1 MLMKK
6 ILTLLFTLNLVV
18 FCVKA
23 QDVAPVNGLN
33 DERDIQYALIHAT
46 VWQDPTT
53 QIKDATIIVRK
64 NKIEMIGVA
73 LPIPAN
79 AVVLDFKDK
88 VIYPAFIDLFSAYG
102 MPEIKKSKTEDRY
115 PQYETS
121 VKGAYS
127 WNQALKPEFEASRN
141 FVIDEKKAEELRK
154 FGFGAVLTMQQDG
167 IARGVGSVVALGS
180 GKEAANIIK
189 DRCAA
194 GYSLKKGSSSQ
205 EYPNSMMGSI
215 ALLRQTYLDADWY
228 KNTNEKNY
236 DISLEAWLKNQ
247 SLLQLFE
254 VGDYRSALRADKIG
268 DEFGVN
274 YVIKGG
280 GDEYKRIDEIKKG
293 GNTYII
299 PINFPDP
306 YDVSNPYDA
315 LNISI
320 ADLKNY
326 ELAPY
331 NLVYLKKAGINF
343 SITATD
349 IKEAKVFFK
358 NLQKVVKN
366 GLSKEDALKALTT
379 TPADLVGLSNRI
391 GALKKGMDANFFIS
405 TKDIFEKEGQILES
419 WIEGKRYIIK
429 SSDSL
434 DLRGNYKL
442 QLDTLKGWSLSV
454 SGSRDNPEWMF
465 VKDTLKLKADYDN
478 DFLQFSL
485 KCEPVKGKGFYRLV
499 GQYDQSSKSFKGNAQ
514 LPDGR
519 WVNWLATYSSAT
531 EEKKDTTS
539 KSKELRTPGAIW
551 FPMTAFGNDSL
562 PKLYPVLIKNIT
574 VWTNEKEG
582 ILKETDVFINNG
594 KIEAIGKNLAS
605 TLKISGL
612 QIIDGTGKHL
622 TSGLIDEHSHIG
634 VNDGVNEGTQS
645 VTSEVRIGDIL
656 TGDDINIYR
665 QLAGGVT
672 TIHILHGSA
681 NPIGGQTALIKLR
694 WGQAA
699 EKLKFENADGFIKFA
714 LGENVKQSNWGD
726 NNTTR
731 YPQTRMGVEQVFIDA
746 FTRAKAYDRK
756 WKQYNLSKDKS
767 NKPRKDLELE
777 ALSEILNKK
786 RFITCHSYQQG
797 EINMLMHVADTFGF
811 KVNTFTHILEGYKV
825 ADKMK
830 AHGVGASSF
839 SDWWAYKFEVME
851 AIPYNGAILN
861 QTGIVTAFNSDD
873 AEMARR
879 LNQEAAKAIKYG
891 NVSEEEALKF
901 VTLNPAKLLHID
913 NRVGSIRIGKDADLV
928 VWSDNPLSI
937 YAKPIK
943 TFVDGICYYDVE
955 QDKLLRNKVS
965 LERDRLIKLCLEDK
979 ALGLATQKAAVNNE
993 ELFHCNDDENNPR

>member
-1 MLMKK
+1 MKK
-6 ILTLLFTLNLVV
+6 ILTLLFTLNLAV
-18 FCVKA
+18 FIAKA
-23 QDVAPVNGLN
+23 QDVTPVNGLN

-53 QIKDATIIVRK
+53 QLKDATLIIRK
-64 NKIEMIGVA
+64 NKVEMIGVSI
-73 LPIPAN
+73 PIPPN
-79 AVVLDFKDK
+79 AVILDFKDQ
-88 VIYPAFIDLFSAYG
+88 VIYPAFIDLYSSYG
-102 MPEIKKSKTEDRY
+102 MPEVKKLKNEERY

-154 FGFGAVLTMQQDG
+154 FGFGAVLTLQQDG
-167 IARGVGSVVALGS
+167 IARGVGSVVALGN
-180 GKEAANIIK
+180 GKEAAMILK

-194 GYSLKKGSSSQ
+194 GYSLKKGSSTQ

-228 KNTNEKNY
+228 RNSIEKNY

-247 SLLQLFE
+247 TLLQLFE

-280 GDEYKRIDEIKKG
+280 GDEYKRVDEIKNG

-306 YDVSNPYDA
+306 YDVSNPFDA

-343 SITATD
+343 SITASD
-349 IKEAKVFFK
+349 IKEPKVFLK
-358 NLQKVVKN
+358 NLQRVVKN
-366 GLSKEDALKALTT
+366 GLSKEEALKALTT
-379 TPADLVGLSNRI
+379 TPAELVGLTNRI
-391 GALKKGMDANFFIS
+391 GSLKKGMDANFFIS
-405 TKDIFEKEGQILES
+405 SKDIFEKDAQILES

-429 SSDSL
+429 ATDSI

-442 QLDTLKGWSLSV
+442 QLDTLKDWNLSV
-454 SGSRDNPEWMF
+454 SGSKDNLEWKF
-465 VKDTLKLKADYDN
+465 VKDTLKFKVDYDS

-485 KCEPVKGKGFYRLV
+485 KCEPFKGKGFYRLV
-499 GQYDQSSKSFKGNAQ
+499 GQYDQALKSFKGNAQ

-519 WVNWLATYSSAT
+519 WSNWSASYSSPA

-539 KSKELRTPGAIW
+539 KSKEIKAPGAIW
-551 FPMTAFGNDSL
+551 YPMIAFGNDTL
-562 PKLYPVLIKNIT
+562 PRANPVLIKNIT

-594 KIEAIGKNLAS
+594 KIEAVGKNLGS

-612 QIIDGTGKHL
+612 QIIDGTGRHL

-645 VTSEVRIGDIL
+645 VTAEVRIGDIL

-681 NPIGGQTALIKLR
+681 NAIGGQTALIKLR
-694 WGQAA
+694 WGQSA
-699 EKLKFENADGFIKFA
+699 ERLKFENADGFIKFA

-726 NNTTR
+726 FNTIR
-731 YPQTRMGVEQVFIDA
+731 YPQTRMGVEQVYIDA
-746 FTRAKAYDRK
+746 FTRARAYDKK
-756 WKQYNLSKDKS
+756 WKQYNSLKDKKD
-767 NKPRKDLELE
+767 KPRKDLELE

-830 AHGVGASSF
+830 VHGAGASSF

-861 QTGIVTAFNSDD
+861 QIGVVTAFNSDD

-891 NVSEEEALKF
+891 KVSEEDALKF

-913 NRVGSIRIGKDADLV
+913 NRVGSIRVGKDADV
-928 VWSDNPLSI
+928 VIWNDNPLSI
-937 YAKPIK
+937 YAKPLK
-943 TFVDGICYYDVE
+943 TFVDGICYFDID
-955 QDKLLRNKVS
+955 QDRLLRNKVS
-965 LERDRLIKLCLEDK
+965 MERDRLIKLCLEDK
-979 ALGLATQKAAVNNE
+979 ALGASTQKAALNYD
-993 ELFHCNDDENNPR
+993 ELYHCNDDENNPR